1 MKGKRILENKKKIF
15 CKYCNNDDDDDDN
28 EDDHHGMKP
37 KVCTKI

>member
-15 CKYCNNDDDDDDN
+15 CKYCNNDDDDN